1 MPVLPTVATSTIQLS
16 TEIKHKLESMKM
28 HPRETFNDVLE
39 RLLEDV
45 RELDAQTL
53 AEVEEARAEIR
64 AGKYLTQD
72 QVRKA
77 MGL

>member
-1 MPVLPTVATSTIQLS
+1 MSATTIQISVEMRDALAGM
-16 TEIKHKLESMKM
+16 KL
-28 HPRETFNDVLE
+28 HPRETFNDVVE

-45 RELDAQTL
+45 RELDKATL
-53 AEVEEARAEIR
+53 SELESARAEIR

-77 MGL
+77 LGL